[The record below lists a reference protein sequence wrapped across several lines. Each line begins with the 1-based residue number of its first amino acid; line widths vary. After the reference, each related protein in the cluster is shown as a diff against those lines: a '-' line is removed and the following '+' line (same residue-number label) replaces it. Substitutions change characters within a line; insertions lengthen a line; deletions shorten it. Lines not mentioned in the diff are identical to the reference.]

1 MIAKNT
7 EHCGRIHVRITRD
20 GKELDLQR
28 NVFISFI
35 GEYVGTIGNTA
46 CYESLLVQ
54 DFVRRRCGRR
64 IFASTYRGPVTVE
77 IVAMT
82 GEVISR
88 VAVCNIEHVAA
99 HRLGKVAYAE

>member
-7 EHCGRIHVRITRD
+7 EHRGRIHVRIIRD

-28 NVFISFI
+28 NVLLGFP
-35 GEYVGTIGNTA
+35 GDYVGTIGNTA
-46 CYESLLVQ
+46 CYESLLIQ

-77 IVAMT
+77 ILATT
-82 GEVISR
+82 GEMISR
-88 VAVCNIEHVAA
+88 VAVCNVEHVAA
-99 HRLGKVAYAE
+99 HRLGKVAHAQ